1 MPGRGR
7 GRGTMPGRARN
18 TMPGRA
24 RRRADQPIPQREA
37 PGAAAAPQAAAWQR
51 GPYPPREEVQA
62 AAYGQPRGA
71 EGGVQAPG
79 EPQLEAGLQALS
91 VRPKRRAGVFQDLV
105 VNTRQ
110 NLEHVRLSKTGSEG
124 KAVKLVTNHFRLT
137 CPQLIAYKYN
147 VDFKPDVDDTNL
159 RSQLLFQ
166 HERVFGISHI
176 FDGNSLLLSQRLPNQ
191 EMEFVSYTLSRSIV
205 KITLQLSKELPPN
218 HPDCVRYYNVL
229 FRRTLRQM
237 NLKQIGRHYYDYRK
251 KCVMLDHGLEVLP
264 GYITSILP
272 YENSLTLCADLS
284 HKLLRLETAYDLI
297 MRLKENNE
305 FAKIKE
311 ELVGSIV
318 FTRYNNRTYRVDAID
333 WNQTPRDTFPKS
345 DGGQITYVQYYKQK
359 YNEYITDFKQPLLV
373 SQGRWKKGRRLMPR
387 SPIRL
392 VPQLCY
398 LTGLTG
404 TIQRGSS
411 IMRELSA
418 KMRPGPMNRSRVLKE
433 FRDSLQVDQNA
444 QRELS
449 RWSFVLDPD
458 FLSISGRTLKEERIF
473 QHKDSFE
480 ADPPADWLKGSKSTS
495 LLRAVSLKHW
505 VILHTRNCVSEAK
518 ILEENLNSVTPAMGI
533 TLEKAKMREVPGNTI
548 SSYIDILKT
557 LIEDGPEMVVCI
569 LPDDRKNR
577 YDEIKKYLCVK
588 SPIPSQCVVAH
599 TLTKTWTLK
608 TMVVKIA
615 QQMNCKM
622 GGALWKVETGL
633 KKTMFVGIDC
643 FHDIVSRQK
652 SIAGF
657 VASTDEELTKWYSQC
672 IFQAPGEELVD
683 GLKNCLQGALNSW
696 LRNVPHAPESIVVY
710 RDGVGDGQLQALLDH
725 EISELVSY
733 LENECPYSI
742 KLTFIVVKKRIN
754 TRFFLKHNRRLG
766 NPAPGT
772 VVDMMVTR
780 EQWYDF
786 YIVSQSST
794 VGTVTP
800 THYNVIYDTVCLDP
814 DTVQRLTYKLCHM
827 YYNLPGI
834 IRVPAPCHYAHKLAY
849 LVGQSLHDQPSS
861 LLANSL
867 YYL

>member
-7 GRGTMPGRARN
+7 GRGTMPGRAR
-18 TMPGRA
+18 
-24 RRRADQPIPQREA
+24 RRADQPIPQPEA

-62 AAYGQPRGA
+62 AAPGQPRGT
-71 EGGVQAPG
+71 EGGVQAP
-79 EPQLEAGLQALS
+79 ASLQVTGFVI
-91 VRPKRRAGVFQDLV
+91 VRPLHVFICRRTSTGSWTAGIIGEAMRRAGVFQDLV

-110 NLEHVRLSKTGSEG
+110 NMEYVRHSKTGSEG
-124 KAVKLVTNHFRLT
+124 KVVRLITNHFRLT
-137 CPQLIAYKYN
+137 CPQWIAYKYN

-166 HERVFGISHI
+166 HERVLGISHI
-176 FDGNSLLLSQRLPNQ
+176 FDGNSLLLTQRLTNQ
-191 EMEFVSYTLSRSIV
+191 EMEFVSYTPIRSTV

-218 HPDCVRYYNVL
+218 HLDYVRCVRYYNVL
-229 FRRTLRQM
+229 LRRTLRQI
-237 NLKQIGRHYYDYRK
+237 NFKQIGHHYYDYRK

-264 GYITSILP
+264 GYITSIFP

-284 HKLLRLETAYDLI
+284 HKLLRLETAYDFI
-297 MRLKENNE
+297 MRLKEKNE

-333 WNQTPRDTFPKS
+333 WYQTPRDTFPKS

-373 SQGRWKKGRRLMPR
+373 SQGRWKKGRRFMPR

-398 LTGLTG
+398 LT
-404 TIQRGSS
+404 
-411 IMRELSA
+411 
-418 KMRPGPMNRSRVLKE
+418 V
-433 FRDSLQVDQNA
+433 
-444 QRELS
+444 
-449 RWSFVLDPD
+449 
-458 FLSISGRTLKEERIF
+458 
-473 QHKDSFE
+473 
-480 ADPPADWLKGSKSTS
+480 ADWLKGSQSTS

-505 VILHTRNCVSEAK
+505 VILHTQNCVSEAK
-518 ILEENLNSVTPAMGI
+518 ILEENLSSVTPAMGI
-533 TLEKAKMREVPGNTI
+533 TLEKAKIV
-548 SSYIDILKT
+548 SCLLAFKV
-557 LIEDGPEMVVCI
+557 LCI

-588 SPIPSQCVVAH
+588 SPIPSQCMVAH
-599 TLTKTWTLK
+599 TLTKARTLK
-608 TMVVKIA
+608 TMAIKIA

-622 GGALWKVETGL
+622 GRALWKVETGL
-633 KKTMFVGIDC
+633 KKTMFIGIDC
-643 FHDIVSRQK
+643 FHDIVSRRK

-657 VASTDEELTKWYSQC
+657 VASIDEELTKWYSQC

-683 GLKNCLQGALNSW
+683 GLKNCLQRALNSW

-725 EISELVSY
+725 EISELVGY

-754 TRFFLKHNRRLG
+754 TRFFLQHNRKLG

-786 YIVSQSST
+786 FIVSQSST

-827 YYNLPGI
+827 YYNLSGI
-834 IRVPAPCHYAHKLAY
+834 IQVPAPCHYAHKLAY

-861 LLANSL
+861 LLANSITFEL
-867 YYL
+867 

>member
-1 MPGRGR
+1 LCV
-7 GRGTMPGRARN
+7 
-18 TMPGRA
+18 
-24 RRRADQPIPQREA
+24 
-37 PGAAAAPQAAAWQR
+37 
-51 GPYPPREEVQA
+51 YSYV
-62 AAYGQPRGA
+62 
-71 EGGVQAPG
+71 G

-110 NLEHVRLSKTGSEG
+110 NLEHVRHSKTGSEG

-137 CPQLIAYKYN
+137 CPQWIAYKYN

-166 HERVFGISHI
+166 HESVFGISHI
-176 FDGNSLLLSQRLPNQ
+176 FDGNSLLLSRRLTNQ
-191 EMEFVSYTLSRSIV
+191 V
-205 KITLQLSKELPPN
+205 K
-218 HPDCVRYYNVL
+218 
-229 FRRTLRQM
+229 
-237 NLKQIGRHYYDYRK
+237 
-251 KCVMLDHGLEVLP
+251 LEVLP

-398 LTGLTG
+398 LTG

-473 QHKDSFE
+473 QHKDSV
-480 ADPPADWLKGSKSTS
+480 ST
-495 LLRAVSLKHW
+495 
-505 VILHTRNCVSEAK
+505 
-518 ILEENLNSVTPAMGI
+518 
-533 TLEKAKMREVPGNTI
+533 
-548 SSYIDILKT
+548 
-557 LIEDGPEMVVCI
+557 
-569 LPDDRKNR
+569 
-577 YDEIKKYLCVK
+577 YL
-588 SPIPSQCVVAH
+588 
-599 TLTKTWTLK
+599 
-608 TMVVKIA
+608 
-615 QQMNCKM
+615 
-622 GGALWKVETGL
+622 
-633 KKTMFVGIDC
+633 
-643 FHDIVSRQK
+643 
-652 SIAGF
+652 
-657 VASTDEELTKWYSQC
+657 
-672 IFQAPGEELVD
+672 
-683 GLKNCLQGALNSW
+683 
-696 LRNVPHAPESIVVY
+696 
-710 RDGVGDGQLQALLDH
+710 
-725 EISELVSY
+725 
-733 LENECPYSI
+733 
-742 KLTFIVVKKRIN
+742 
-754 TRFFLKHNRRLG
+754 
-766 NPAPGT
+766 
-772 VVDMMVTR
+772 
-780 EQWYDF
+780 
-786 YIVSQSST
+786 
-794 VGTVTP
+794 
-800 THYNVIYDTVCLDP
+800 
-814 DTVQRLTYKLCHM
+814 
-827 YYNLPGI
+827 
-834 IRVPAPCHYAHKLAY
+834 
-849 LVGQSLHDQPSS
+849 
-861 LLANSL
+861 
-867 YYL
+867 

>member
-1 MPGRGR
+1 M
-7 GRGTMPGRARN
+7 
-18 TMPGRA
+18 
-24 RRRADQPIPQREA
+24 
-37 PGAAAAPQAAAWQR
+37 
-51 GPYPPREEVQA
+51 
-62 AAYGQPRGA
+62 
-71 EGGVQAPG
+71 
-79 EPQLEAGLQALS
+79 
-91 VRPKRRAGVFQDLV
+91 RRAGVFQDLV
-105 VNTRQ
+105 VDTRQ
-110 NLEHVRLSKTGSEG
+110 NMEHVRHSKTGSEG
-124 KAVKLVTNHFRLT
+124 RVVRLITNHFRLT
-137 CPQLIAYKYN
+137 CPQWTAYKYN

-176 FDGNSLLLSQRLPNQ
+176 FDGNSLLLTRRLPNQ
-191 EMEFVSYTLSRSIV
+191 ELEFDSYTPSRSTV

-251 KCVMLDHGLEVLP
+251 KCDILNHRLEVLP

-305 FAKIKE
+305 YAKIEK

-333 WNQTPRDTFPKS
+333 WYQTPRDTFPKS

-359 YNEYITDFKQPLLV
+359 YNECITDVQQPLLV

-398 LTGLTG
+398 LTG
-404 TIQRGSS
+404 
-411 IMRELSA
+411 
-418 KMRPGPMNRSRVLKE
+418 
-433 FRDSLQVDQNA
+433 
-444 QRELS
+444 
-449 RWSFVLDPD
+449 
-458 FLSISGRTLKEERIF
+458 RTLKEERIF
-473 QHKDSFE
+473 QYKDSFE
-480 ADPPADWLKGSKSTS
+480 AIPVADWLKGSQSTS

-505 VILHTRNCVSEAK
+505 VILHTQNCVSEAK

-533 TLEKAKMREVPGNTI
+533 TLEKAQMREVPGNTI

-557 LIEDGPEMVVCI
+557 LIKDGPEMVVCI
-569 LPDDRKNR
+569 LPDDTKNR

-599 TLTKTWTLK
+599 TLTKARTLK
-608 TMVVKIA
+608 TMATKIA

-643 FHDIVSRQK
+643 FHDIVSRRK

-725 EISELVSY
+725 EISQLVGY

-754 TRFFLKHNRRLG
+754 TRFFLQHNRKLG

-780 EQWYDF
+780 QQWYDF

-827 YYNLPGI
+827 YYNLSGI

>member
-1 MPGRGR
+1 MLNRRDQTQHLGVLQVQLRCGLRVEAVPEEASPAGLKLKLSE
-7 GRGTMPGRARN
+7 RARAGGCPAAWVISPREAKQVLPFPPSPHPSPPAIFLTAAWN
-18 TMPGRA
+18 
-24 RRRADQPIPQREA
+24 RAD
-37 PGAAAAPQAAAWQR
+37 PGQAGSQVCASPGEELCAPQSTQIR
-51 GPYPPREEVQA
+51 GAQTLQVQARKPGQVCIALRLDFFRPRPLRLLRGSVAPTHHERRSKQLHMGSQEVQK
-62 AAYGQPRGA
+62 
-71 EGGVQAPG
+71 EGSRLQVTGFVIIQVSPQAQLSLFAKG

-91 VRPKRRAGVFQDLV
+91 VRPMRRAGVFQDLV

-110 NLEHVRLSKTGSEG
+110 NLEHVRHSKTGSEG
-124 KAVKLVTNHFRLT
+124 KAVRLLTNHFQLR
-137 CPQLIAYKYN
+137 CPQCIAYKYN

-166 HERVFGISHI
+166 HERVSGINHI
-176 FDGNSLLLSQRLPNQ
+176 FDGNSLLLSQRLTNQ
-191 EMEFVSYTLSRSIV
+191 EMEFVSYTLNRSIV

-229 FRRTLRQM
+229 FRR
-237 NLKQIGRHYYDYRK
+237 
-251 KCVMLDHGLEVLP
+251 LEVLP

-284 HKLLRLETAYDLI
+284 HKLLRMETAYDLI
-297 MRLKENNE
+297 MRLKENRQ

-398 LTGLTG
+398 LT
-404 TIQRGSS
+404 
-411 IMRELSA
+411 
-418 KMRPGPMNRSRVLKE
+418 VLC
-433 FRDSLQVDQNA
+433 
-444 QRELS
+444 
-449 RWSFVLDPD
+449 
-458 FLSISGRTLKEERIF
+458 
-473 QHKDSFE
+473 
-480 ADPPADWLKGSKSTS
+480 
-495 LLRAVSLKHW
+495 LLAFK
-505 VILHTRNCVSEAK
+505 
-518 ILEENLNSVTPAMGI
+518 
-533 TLEKAKMREVPGNTI
+533 
-548 SSYIDILKT
+548 
-557 LIEDGPEMVVCI
+557 VVCI

-599 TLTKTWTLK
+599 TLNKTSTLK
-608 TMVVKIA
+608 TMVIKIA

-633 KKTMFVGIDC
+633 KKTMFVGVDC

-754 TRFFLKHNRRLG
+754 TRFFLQHNQELR

>member
-1 MPGRGR
+1 
-7 GRGTMPGRARN
+7 MPGRARN

-37 PGAAAAPQAAAWQR
+37 PGAAAVSAVKLIVSFMLEIPA
-51 GPYPPREEVQA
+51 G
-62 AAYGQPRGA
+62 
-71 EGGVQAPG
+71 G

-398 LTGLTG
+398 LTG
-404 TIQRGSS
+404 
-411 IMRELSA
+411 
-418 KMRPGPMNRSRVLKE
+418 N
-433 FRDSLQVDQNA
+433 NA

-473 QHKDSFE
+473 QHKDS

-557 LIEDGPEMVVCI
+557 LIEDVSCLLAFKVVCI